1 MSTVEYILIFTFIG
15 SIVSLSGGILLLSR
29 ESFAVK
35 ISQHLASFAAGALL
49 GAAFFDLLPEALH
62 ESEGK
67 DIDIFLWTLL
77 GVVLFFLLGTLFHW
91 FHHHNHKHEENHA
104 VHKERKATTPL
115 IIISDTLHNF
125 LDGVVIAATFLV
137 SVPLGIITTLAVA
150 AHEIPQEIG
159 DFGLLLHR
167 GVSRKRVL
175 IINVISALFAF
186 LGAFI
191 AIFIGEAIEG
201 VLPILLSLTAGFFI
215 YIALSDIVPGIHH
228 EQKLSNTIIGSGMLL
243 LGILTVYMSISLLGE
258 AH

>member
-1 MSTVEYILIFTFIG
+1 MSTIEYIIIFTFLG

-29 ESFAVK
+29 EAFAVK
-35 ISQHLASFAAGALL
+35 ISHFLASFAAGALL
-49 GAAFFDLLPEALH
+49 GTAFFDLLPEAIH
-62 ESEGK
+62 EGEARGV
-67 DIDIFLWTLL
+67 DIFLWVLL
-77 GVVLFFLLGTLFHW
+77 GIVLFFLLGTLFHW
-91 FHHHNHKHEENHA
+91 FHHHNHAHEEHRP

-115 IIISDTLHNF
+115 IVISDTLHNF

-167 GVSRKRVL
+167 GISRKRVL
-175 IINVISALFAF
+175 LINVVSALFAF
-186 LGAFI
+186 LGAFL
-191 AIFIGEAIEG
+191 ALFIGEAIEG

-228 EQKLSNTIIGSGMLL
+228 EQKLSNTLIGSGMLL
-243 LGILTVYMSISLLGE
+243 LGILVVYLSISLLGE
-258 AH
+258 FH